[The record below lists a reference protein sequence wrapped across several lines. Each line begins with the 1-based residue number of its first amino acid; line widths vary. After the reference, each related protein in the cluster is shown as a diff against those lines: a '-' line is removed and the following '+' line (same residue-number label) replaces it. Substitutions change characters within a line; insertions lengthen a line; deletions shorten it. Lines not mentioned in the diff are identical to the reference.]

1 MASEI
6 PHAVLDTIESFLD
19 THPHTYNTNEVL
31 SFDERS
37 EGETEDVQ
45 MMRFT
50 VGNDIFLVVVK
61 KVG

>member
-6 PHAVLDTIESFLD
+6 PHVVLDVIESFLD
-19 THPHTYNTNEVL
+19 THPHLYETNEIL
-31 SFDERS
+31 SFDERA
-37 EGETEDVQ
+37 EGETENVQ

-50 VGNDIFLVVVK
+50 IGNDVFLVVVK